1 MNNTRRSRLRQAAD
15 HLETAKQIVSGVCD
29 EEQDAMDNM
38 PENLQG
44 SDRYSDM
51 ENAVS
56 MMEDAVDGIDTALS
70 SLSDIERVAAA
81 KR

>member
-1 MNNTRRSRLRQAAD
+1 MNNTRRTRLRQAAD
-15 HLETAKQIVSGVCD
+15 HLETAKQIVSDVCE

-51 ENAVS
+51 EDAVS
-56 MMEDAVDGIDTALS
+56 LMEEAVDGIDAALTAI
-70 SLSDIERVAAA
+70 SDI
-81 KR
+81 